1 MDWKDAKAKL
11 LEDPELRKAYEKRDW
26 SFELMKLWLD
36 LKIFFKTKIL
46 RKKY

>member
-36 LKIFFKTKIL
+36 PRFSKLL
-46 RKKY
+46 ERLLVG